1 MRATIDPMRTK
12 IDIDTR
18 TFVRFWLVIFG
29 IVLAAFLITKAQTGL
44 IIIGVSI
51 FLALAL
57 NAPVAFIAKKLPG
70 KSRVGATAI
79 AYVAV
84 IFILGLILT
93 LVVPP
98 VIQQTAKVAQTI
110 PTIVESASGQWE
122 GVRDFVNEYNL
133 QDQLDSAM
141 ASIQSSASAWAGNIG
156 QSVVTGI
163 GSVFAGIAALILV
176 LVLTFLTLVEGPE
189 WLKRIWRLYKDP
201 VAMKKHRRVA
211 HRVYGVVSGYVVGQ
225 LTVSTIGATCA
236 GLFVFI
242 LSFIFP
248 TVDAGLAMPTA
259 AITFIL
265 SLIPMFGATIGG
277 VLIALLLALNSLPA
291 AIIYA
296 VYFVVY
302 QQIENNFIAPHIQA
316 KRINLSALMVL
327 AAVTIGLYMFGV
339 IGGIIA
345 IPIAGSIRI
354 LIEEFLENRRAQD
367 EEDDDDDK
375 PKRIE
380 PKAKL
385 VTAKVESDKKA

>member
-1 MRATIDPMRTK
+1 MRTK

-18 TFVRFWLVIFG
+18 TFVRFWLVILG
-29 IVLAAFLITKAQTGL
+29 IVLAAILVMKAQTGL
-44 IIIGVSI
+44 IILGVSL

-57 NAPVAFIAKKLPG
+57 NAPVALIARKLPG
-70 KSRVGATAI
+70 KSRVGATAL

-84 IFILGLILT
+84 IVILGLIMT
-93 LVVPP
+93 LVVPS

-110 PTIVESASGQWE
+110 PSIVESASGQWQ
-122 GVRDFVNEYNL
+122 GFQDIVQQYNL
-133 QDQLDSAM
+133 QDQLDTAM
-141 ASIQSSASAWAGNIG
+141 ASIQSSASAWAGNVG
-156 QSVVTGI
+156 QNIVAGI
-163 GSVFAGIAALILV
+163 GSVFSGIAALILV
-176 LVLTFLTLVEGPE
+176 LVLTFLMLVEGPE
-189 WLKRIWRLYKDP
+189 WLKRIWRLYRDDEK
-201 VAMKKHRRVA
+201 MKKHRRVA

-225 LTVSTIGATCA
+225 LTVSTIGATSA

-248 TVDAGLAMPTA
+248 EVDANLAMPTA
-259 AITFIL
+259 AITFVL

-291 AIIYA
+291 AVIYA
-296 VYFVVY
+296 IFFVVY
-302 QQIENNFIAPHIQA
+302 QQIENNFISPHIQA

-327 AAVTIGLYMFGV
+327 AAVTVGLYMFGV

-354 LIEEFLENRRAQD
+354 FIEEFLERRRAND
-367 EEDDDDDK
+367 ENDA
-375 PKRIE
+375 

-385 VTAKVESDKKA
+385 IPAKIKKAPKDDAGQKA